1 MAENNVIPPVLP
13 VTEPELRRTKIDP
26 KGVLQKNLKT
36 FVYLGAALLVIAA
49 ALFSSTAKKTPQAS
63 AKGQPPQPTLQD
75 NTDNNVQDLKNQLKA
90 ERDKEAQQQAEA
102 TANSNDPALAS
113 ATPAQ
118 RAAAAAY
125 GPTGVAVPCIPNQ
138 ANPAQPCQQ
147 PGYGPAGYGQPAN
160 PQPQLSPKQQQAQ
173 LIAAKERERADESRF
188 ASNLVYAR
196 TQEPQQISGQTPAA
210 QYVPAAQNAQRQ
222 EDSSLQAPRAPGD
235 PPEQAGGYKRPMEAN
250 IDSASGQPYL
260 VYEGSILDT
269 VLMNRLDGD
278 ASGPVKVLVS
288 NPLYSHDH
296 QHVIIPEG
304 TVVLGEAKKIGSAGF
319 GQQRRIAVVFHR
331 LIMPDGYSVD
341 LDQFHGLDQIGEE
354 GLKDKVN
361 NHYFEIF
368 GASIALGVI
377 AGAGE
382 ITEGGGTI
390 STSGSQAFTTGTA
403 GSISQSA
410 NTMSAD
416 SFRLLPKE
424 SETTS
429 AWTAT
434 KWAETRRGWIFITSR
449 PTMREALRPLISL
462 WIDTLVLRLL
472 NEPMPD
478 QKPVWFVIDELA
490 SLQRLPQLH
499 TAITENRKSQNPVIL
514 GFQGRSQMEAR
525 YGEDSEAMLSQPA
538 TKIFLRTTEPRA
550 AKWVPALHLE
560 NSRLSSV
567 RKVYRRASSPPPRPS
582 KQSMKSSAVSAKG
595 KARLSRF

>member
-1 MAENNVIPPVLP
+1 MAENNFVPPTDALS
-13 VTEPELRRTKIDP
+13 EAELRRTNGDP
-26 KGVLQKNLKT
+26 KGVLQKNLKI

-49 ALFSSTAKKTPQAS
+49 ALFSSTSKKTPAQQAA

-90 ERDKEAQQQAEA
+90 EREKEQQQSAA
-102 TANSNDPALAS
+102 VVAPDGDPALAS

-125 GPTGVAVPCIPNQ
+125 GPTGVAAPCVPG
-138 ANPAQPCQQ
+138 QPCPQ
-147 PGYGPAGYGQPAN
+147 PTYGPAGYGQPGNA
-160 PQPQLSPKQQQAQ
+160 QPQLSPEQQQAQ

-196 TQEPQQISGQTPAA
+196 AMEQPQQAPGQ
-210 QYVPAAQNAQRQ
+210 VPANQFASAGTRQ
-222 EDSSLQAPRAPGD
+222 EVSSLQSPRAPGEPQEAAD
-235 PPEQAGGYKRPMEAN
+235 GYKRPVEAD
-250 IDSASGQPYL
+250 IDSAKGQPYL
-260 VYEGSILDT
+260 VYEGSVLDT

-278 ASGPVKVLVS
+278 AAGPVKVLVS

-319 GQQRRIAVVFHR
+319 GQQRRMAVVFHR

-382 ITEGGGTI
+382 ITQGGGTI
-390 STSGSQAFTTGTA
+390 SASGSQAFTTGTA

-410 NTMSAD
+410 NTILDRFMQIPPTITIREGHRVKIYFTQD
-416 SFRLLPKE
+416 MLLPAY
-424 SETTS
+424 TNHT
-429 AWTAT
+429 
-434 KWAETRRGWIFITSR
+434 I
-449 PTMREALRPLISL
+449 
-462 WIDTLVLRLL
+462 
-472 NEPMPD
+472 
-478 QKPVWFVIDELA
+478 
-490 SLQRLPQLH
+490 PQ
-499 TAITENRKSQNPVIL
+499 T
-514 GFQGRSQMEAR
+514 F
-525 YGEDSEAMLSQPA
+525 
-538 TKIFLRTTEPRA
+538 
-550 AKWVPALHLE
+550 
-560 NSRLSSV
+560 
-567 RKVYRRASSPPPRPS
+567 
-582 KQSMKSSAVSAKG
+582 
-595 KARLSRF
+595 